1 MDYRRLGQELRQQQ
15 QQKQQPQLGGPK
27 AGQPQQPDQK
37 SAEKNATD
45 YREKILSFIRMHGP
59 SLPNEI
65 RHEIGKDNLI
75 TSAML
80 SEMSSNKL
88 VRVSYVK
95 VGGSPLYYIAGQ
107 ESQLLRFVDHI
118 HKREREA
125 LEYLKV
131 EIVVRDEDL
140 EPVQRVAIRELK
152 DFAMPIT
159 VTLHDRTELFWK
171 WYLAK
176 NEDISEKVKQ
186 LMPKPEVKPEAM
198 PEQPQP
204 AAKPEPPAPEAKPEP
219 KPEPQQPKPE
229 ARVPEKKEVQK
240 EPPKPRELAKE
251 HAPGK
256 EIKDRFY
263 QKIRAY
269 CEERGIKIIDATVVR
284 KSAELDLIVQVP
296 SAVGSLTYYAK
307 AKSKKTASDTDLAG
321 ALIEAQSRRLP
332 ALFLT
337 PGKLAKRAQQKLDRE
352 LKGLVVK
359 SI

>member
-1 MDYRRLGQELRQQQ
+1 MDFRRLGQELRQQQ
-15 QQKQQPQLGGPK
+15 QQRQQPREEAPK
-27 AGQPQQPDQK
+27 WGQPQQNFDQK

-45 YREKILSFIRMHGP
+45 YREKILRFIRMHGP

-65 RHEIGKDNLI
+65 RGEIGKDNLI

-80 SEMSSNKL
+80 SELSSKKL
-88 VRVSYVK
+88 VRLSHLK

-107 ESQLLRFVDHI
+107 EGQLLRFVDYL

-125 LEYLKV
+125 LEFLKEEV
-131 EIVVRDEDL
+131 VVRDEDL
-140 EPVQRVAIRELK
+140 APVQRVAMRELH
-152 DFAMPIT
+152 DFAVPIT
-159 VTLHDRTELFWK
+159 VTLYNRTEMFWR

-186 LMPKPEVKPEAM
+186 LMPKPEVREEPETPKPEGA
-198 PEQPQP
+198 
-204 AAKPEPPAPEAKPEP
+204 APEAKPEP
-219 KPEPQQPKPE
+219 QPLPQQPRPE
-229 ARVPEKKEVQK
+229 AKAPRKKELLKEVQK
-240 EPPKPRELAKE
+240 ELQKEIQKKPPV
-251 HAPGK
+251 

-263 QKIRAY
+263 QRIRAY
-269 CEERGIKIIDATVVR
+269 CEERGIKIVDAAVVR
-284 KSAELDLIVQVP
+284 RGAELDLVVQVP

-321 ALIEAQSRRLP
+321 ALVEAQSRRLP

-337 PGKLAKRAQQKLDRE
+337 PGKLTKKAEQKLERE

-359 SI
+359 TL

>member
-1 MDYRRLGQELRQQQ
+1 MDFRRLGQELRQQQ
-15 QQKQQPQLGGPK
+15 PREEGPKWGQPVQQPE
-27 AGQPQQPDQK
+27 QK

-45 YREKILSFIRMHGP
+45 YREKILRFIRMHGP

-65 RHEIGKDNLI
+65 RQEIGKDNLI

-80 SEMSSNKL
+80 SEMSSKKM
-88 VRVSYVK
+88 VRLSYVK
-95 VGGSPLYYIAGQ
+95 IGGSPLYYIAGQ
-107 ESQLLRFVDHI
+107 EGQLLRFVDHL

-125 LEYLKV
+125 LEFLKEEV
-131 EIVVRDEDL
+131 VVRDEDL
-140 EPVQRVAIRELK
+140 APVQRVAMRELH
-152 DFAMPIT
+152 DFAVPIT
-159 VTLHDRTELFWK
+159 VTLHDRTEMFWK

-176 NEDISEKVKQ
+176 NEDISEKIKQ
-186 LMPKPEVKPEAM
+186 LMPKQEAKPEPR

-204 AAKPEPPAPEAKPEP
+204 ETKPEPPAVVA
-219 KPEPQQPKPE
+219 EPQQHKVKPE
-229 ARVPEKKEVQK
+229 ARIPEKKEAQ
-240 EPPKPRELAKE
+240 PPKPRELVKE

-263 QKIRAY
+263 QRIRAY
-269 CEERGIKIIDATVVR
+269 CEERRIKIIDATVVR
-284 KSAELDLIVQVP
+284 KSAELDLVVQVP

-307 AKSKKTASDTDLAG
+307 AKAKKTVSDTDLAG
-321 ALIEAQSRRLP
+321 ALVEAQSRRLP

-337 PGKLAKRAQQKLDRE
+337 PGKLAKRAEQKLDRE